1 MKELT
6 QAALTAKLI
15 RKELKQLYPN
25 VTFKVRS
32 DNFSMGDSVDVIYQ
46 DGDLTNDQHRALQD
60 ELQAKYQYGNF
71 DGMTDSYEY
80 NNRQEHAQT
89 KYLGVGSTD
98 NLAGY

>member
-6 QAALTAKLI
+6 QAAQTAKLV

-46 DGDLTNDQHRALQD
+46 DGDLTNDQHVALQA

-80 NNRQEHAQT
+80 DNRQEHAQT
-89 KYLGVGSTD
+89 KYLGVSSTSDLGS
-98 NLAGY
+98 Y